1 MITATKK
8 LIGSLLGKI
17 LIIII
22 ILPFLFWGMGDVF
35 RGGNQNILVKIDN
48 QNISTQE
55 FLNSLNRRN
64 IDRTQIK
71 NDKIFNDLLSELITS
86 KIVSLEIENF
96 GIKISPNALKNL
108 ILNDKQFKDNDQFSR
123 TSYEKFLIESGLQA
137 ATFEKII
144 AEQEKKRQLLDNLS
158 EGLVV
163 PDFLVQTEYRK
174 ENQTKELEF
183 IDLNEIY
190 NKFVLTE
197 NDRKE
202 LFEKNKDLFLEEYK
216 TINYAELSPVKI
228 TSKNEYDEVF
238 FKKIEEIENKLFDT
252 NQITQIVKDFN
263 LDLKKLTQVNASKKD
278 VQGNQID
285 LDDQIFKNM
294 FNFKENEPG
303 VTKIGDKY
311 YLIQINNVE
320 KINKNLNDKAVAAA
334 IDRQLKLKN
343 ILEVNSEIIGKF
355 SNDRFNAKKY
365 TEYAVDKNVRIQNTI
380 IKNLKDNQYFSDD
393 MIRRVFSF
401 KNNEI
406 NLITNND
413 FSKSYLVKINNTV
426 FNNLSENSDKY
437 DEFKVKALISLSQ
450 EIYKSYDLG
459 VNKKYDIEINDK
471 VIQRFKNSL

>member
-190 NKFVLTE
+190 NKFVL
-197 NDRKE
+197 
-202 LFEKNKDLFLEEYK
+202 
-216 TINYAELSPVKI
+216 VK
-228 TSKNEYDEVF
+228 
-238 FKKIEEIENKLFDT
+238 
-252 NQITQIVKDFN
+252 
-263 LDLKKLTQVNASKKD
+263 
-278 VQGNQID
+278 
-285 LDDQIFKNM
+285 
-294 FNFKENEPG
+294 
-303 VTKIGDKY
+303 
-311 YLIQINNVE
+311 
-320 KINKNLNDKAVAAA
+320 
-334 IDRQLKLKN
+334 
-343 ILEVNSEIIGKF
+343 
-355 SNDRFNAKKY
+355 
-365 TEYAVDKNVRIQNTI
+365 
-380 IKNLKDNQYFSDD
+380 
-393 MIRRVFSF
+393 
-401 KNNEI
+401 
-406 NLITNND
+406 
-413 FSKSYLVKINNTV
+413 
-426 FNNLSENSDKY
+426 
-437 DEFKVKALISLSQ
+437 
-450 EIYKSYDLG
+450 
-459 VNKKYDIEINDK
+459 
-471 VIQRFKNSL
+471 